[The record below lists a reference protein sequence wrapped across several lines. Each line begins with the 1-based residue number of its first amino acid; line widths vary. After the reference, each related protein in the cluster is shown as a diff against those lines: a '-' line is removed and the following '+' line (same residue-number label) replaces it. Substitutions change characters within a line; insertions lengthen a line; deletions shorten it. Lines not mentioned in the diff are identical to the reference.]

1 MVEEVWKDIPD
12 YEGLYQISNYGRVKS
27 LPRQY
32 KKRFINKEIIKVPTK
47 LPKGYLKV
55 GLSKNGK
62 VKYYFIHRL
71 VAEMFINKVDGKE
84 CVNHK
89 DCNPSNN
96 RVDNLEWCNHIEN
109 NNYKNHHLKRNIS
122 SVIYYLK
129 KDYSN
134 EKELIKELEK
144 IKLKIN
150 NL

>member
-1 MVEEVWKDIPD
+1 MKEVWKDIPN
-12 YEGLYQISNYGRVKS
+12 YEGLYQVSNLGRVKS
-27 LPRQY
+27 LPRKY
-32 KKRFINKEIIKVPTK
+32 KKRFINKEIIKVLTK

-71 VAEMFINKVDGKE
+71 VAECFIPNIENKP

-96 RVDNLEWCNHIEN
+96 RVDNLEWCNYIEN
-109 NNYKNHHLKRNIS
+109 NNYKNHNLKKSIS

-134 EKELIKELEK
+134 EKELIKEVEK
-144 IKLKIN
+144 IRLKIN

>member
-1 MVEEVWKDIPD
+1 MEEVWKDIKG
-12 YEGLYQISNYGRVKS
+12 YEGLYQISNLGRVKS

-32 KKRFINKEIIKVPTK
+32 KKRFLNKEIIKVPTK

-96 RVDNLEWCNHIEN
+96 RVDNLEWCSYIEN

-129 KDYSN
+129 KDYPN
-134 EKELIKELEK
+134 EKEIINKLQEIKSA
-144 IKLKIN
+144 IQKL
-150 NL
+150 